1 MSYDKGIVIDTLCQL
16 DESIDQIKEWN
27 TVINNVDDYVTTPE
41 GMKTLAATC
50 MLIAAIGEGIKNIQK
65 RTNRT
70 LLDVVCPEIPWKD
83 IMGMRDH
90 IAHGYFQIDANFV
103 FDVVHNDLSQLQNAV
118 KKIIAHLKT

>member
-27 TVINNVDDYVTTPE
+27 IVINNVDDYVTTPE

-50 MLIAAIGEGIKNIQK
+50 IFIAAIGEGIKNIQK

>member
-1 MSYDKGIVIDTLCQL
+1 
-16 DESIDQIKEWN
+16 
-27 TVINNVDDYVTTPE
+27 
-41 GMKTLAATC
+41 MKTLAATC
-50 MLIAAIGEGIKNIQK
+50 MLIAAIGERIKNIQK